1 MAYQRSTQARGF
13 RNRVAPDETKR
24 LSSIATGLEK
34 NRVKDL
40 KAMTQQANG
49 IIAEQKRVNN
59 LEAQADIYELNNL
72 RKFSKELSGFLD
84 DTLKNVV
91 KPVVEGQ
98 INEGIN
104 EGIKA
109 SQGDE
114 EALNAVKLS
123 DQQELELK
131 EKISEQRLATD
142 TAVTNQENTWD
153 EAGYEA
159 SLRQKYRLLNL
170 KKQNS
175 NFAIGFRKGLLM
187 ESATG
192 WDAFRDSVLLG
203 SSDHSLA
210 NAEVQLENGDTVK
223 FSDYYSIKD
232 SDVRT
237 EILMKLQRAYIEE
250 KGSGLSKV
258 LVNKYLTKP
267 VLERT
272 NLFEQKEY
280 QKEKV
285 EFATNQLDDYI
296 ESLKIEDFAPFGSD
310 NLTSD
315 QTEEDL
321 EKADLA
327 IQEMFSI
334 FPGIMKVLHPNGS
347 YNAKAKE
354 TMMAA
359 FIDLMKSDKYNNMDS
374 QNDIL
379 DYLSSD
385 RFYLPGVSKVTGRT
399 EDGKPIYEL
408 SSMEKLFGSNFSRDN
423 IQANLLAAL
432 EDEATKQDKIDKK
445 VFDQN
450 LSAIFTDRTLSGAE
464 RKAKLAAL
472 MQDERFAGK
481 AWANSKLKQ
490 FDSSFEYFT
499 PFSKEESE
507 SYMDEL
513 AAKYLVDEGGVIPLS
528 LINVTQVDASVL
540 ERYVKDG
547 AVGNYFEDDPNAKN
561 AHVAALESLNSLTEI
576 MFKDLEIEETM
587 ATRQKNAA
595 STYYTNKLIALAK
608 SYQSTNSKMSKTQAM
623 KLAGAFLEQQLKAQN
638 ASIFDKTGKL
648 NLGEIDPNI
657 KLKAGVEGWEGTR
670 FWTLESEEGIVSPT
684 NMVKQSRAIL
694 ERFTQLQND
703 SQGIDI
709 FTTESIIK
717 NPIFF
722 KLVGG
727 RPQGIFNELSKASA
741 TGQHPAVIYNKQL
754 VLNGGTA
761 VEWPETLQKEI
772 DTWEDLT
779 ADVRKTLLTG
789 DKTQINNAVRD
800 SGRIDTS
807 SLLNTFITPDGS
819 IPISE
824 TEFARYLPPEHKG
837 TTYED
842 FISNP
847 KLVEKVLKVKLF
859 EGIKL
864 ADAKTNNFD
873 ILLRMVSAHM
883 LTGDIDN
890 WNSEEYGDH
899 TIAILNSYHTGSTA
913 PIDKFFKNNKLNR
926 NIFNSNLQLDQS
938 FIGNNEDILTVDIA
952 TNLDD
957 LNLQIEEFNK
967 LEIPEKMQIIN
978 SYGLLENKNDADAI
992 FGLGLA
998 SGTLRKL
1005 LNQHHDF
1012 EPNPAYVQWSNR
1024 KKQFENTRKVLN
1036 YLSTSNITDMLNNA
1050 ALVTQFSGNKSQ
1062 VNKKTNT
1069 VFPNDILTYV
1079 VYPAVK
1085 SIIGQERIDDIK
1097 DRALETYNNG
1107 ESASFDEAF
1116 KAILTRQP
1124 EFANSPT
1131 TIKDT
1136 NLVGKINNYSIGGT
1150 MNGRVFPEDLVPL
1163 TGYENSFNSKI
1174 ELSPSTW
1181 SRAFSTNLG
1190 GQILIRRDAYAEVKG
1205 FLDAAND
1212 AGVFIGLNEGYR
1224 SYEEQKRLFNLKE
1237 SGVKFNDSAVQKP
1250 GNSNH
1255 GAGTAI
1261 DINWADKES
1270 FDWVLANHR
1279 KFNLCPHK
1287 NITPPNQDS
1296 KDPESWHFTWDPTG
1310 TCQVAIDER

>member
-59 LEAQADIYELNNL
+59 LEAQADVYELNNL

-84 DTLKNVV
+84 STLKNVV
-91 KPVVEGQ
+91 QPVVEGQ

-123 DQQELELK
+123 DQQ
-131 EKISEQRLATD
+131 
-142 TAVTNQENTWD
+142 VTNQENTWD

-280 QKEKV
+280 QKERV

-310 NLTSD
+310 NLTND

-321 EKADLA
+321 KKADLA

-450 LSAIFTDRTLSGAE
+450 LSSAP
-464 RKAKLAAL
+464 
-472 MQDERFAGK
+472 
-481 AWANSKLKQ
+481 LK
-490 FDSSFEYFT
+490 
-499 PFSKEESE
+499 
-507 SYMDEL
+507 
-513 AAKYLVDEGGVIPLS
+513 
-528 LINVTQVDASVL
+528 
-540 ERYVKDG
+540 
-547 AVGNYFEDDPNAKN
+547 
-561 AHVAALESLNSLTEI
+561 
-576 MFKDLEIEETM
+576 
-587 ATRQKNAA
+587 
-595 STYYTNKLIALAK
+595 
-608 SYQSTNSKMSKTQAM
+608 
-623 KLAGAFLEQQLKAQN
+623 
-638 ASIFDKTGKL
+638 
-648 NLGEIDPNI
+648 
-657 KLKAGVEGWEGTR
+657 
-670 FWTLESEEGIVSPT
+670 
-684 NMVKQSRAIL
+684 
-694 ERFTQLQND
+694 
-703 SQGIDI
+703 
-709 FTTESIIK
+709 
-717 NPIFF
+717 
-722 KLVGG
+722 
-727 RPQGIFNELSKASA
+727 
-741 TGQHPAVIYNKQL
+741 
-754 VLNGGTA
+754 
-761 VEWPETLQKEI
+761 
-772 DTWEDLT
+772 
-779 ADVRKTLLTG
+779 
-789 DKTQINNAVRD
+789 
-800 SGRIDTS
+800 
-807 SLLNTFITPDGS
+807 
-819 IPISE
+819 
-824 TEFARYLPPEHKG
+824 
-837 TTYED
+837 
-842 FISNP
+842 
-847 KLVEKVLKVKLF
+847 
-859 EGIKL
+859 
-864 ADAKTNNFD
+864 
-873 ILLRMVSAHM
+873 
-883 LTGDIDN
+883 
-890 WNSEEYGDH
+890 
-899 TIAILNSYHTGSTA
+899 
-913 PIDKFFKNNKLNR
+913 
-926 NIFNSNLQLDQS
+926 
-938 FIGNNEDILTVDIA
+938 
-952 TNLDD
+952 
-957 LNLQIEEFNK
+957 
-967 LEIPEKMQIIN
+967 
-978 SYGLLENKNDADAI
+978 
-992 FGLGLA
+992 
-998 SGTLRKL
+998 
-1005 LNQHHDF
+1005 
-1012 EPNPAYVQWSNR
+1012 
-1024 KKQFENTRKVLN
+1024 
-1036 YLSTSNITDMLNNA
+1036 
-1050 ALVTQFSGNKSQ
+1050 
-1062 VNKKTNT
+1062 
-1069 VFPNDILTYV
+1069 FP
-1079 VYPAVK
+1079 
-1085 SIIGQERIDDIK
+1085 
-1097 DRALETYNNG
+1097 
-1107 ESASFDEAF
+1107 
-1116 KAILTRQP
+1116 
-1124 EFANSPT
+1124 
-1131 TIKDT
+1131 
-1136 NLVGKINNYSIGGT
+1136 
-1150 MNGRVFPEDLVPL
+1150 
-1163 TGYENSFNSKI
+1163 
-1174 ELSPSTW
+1174 
-1181 SRAFSTNLG
+1181 
-1190 GQILIRRDAYAEVKG
+1190 
-1205 FLDAAND
+1205 
-1212 AGVFIGLNEGYR
+1212 
-1224 SYEEQKRLFNLKE
+1224 
-1237 SGVKFNDSAVQKP
+1237 
-1250 GNSNH
+1250 
-1255 GAGTAI
+1255 
-1261 DINWADKES
+1261 
-1270 FDWVLANHR
+1270 
-1279 KFNLCPHK
+1279 
-1287 NITPPNQDS
+1287 
-1296 KDPESWHFTWDPTG
+1296 
-1310 TCQVAIDER
+1310 